1 MKKIIGLMLIS
12 CLSISS
18 LFAKENRAE
27 SNKKEERHLYKQE
40 KFNENKTKLMN
51 KLDEKHEERKGL
63 FQEKKDCINN
73 AQTQEELKLCKNNKK
88 LIN

>member
-1 MKKIIGLMLIS
+1 MKKFIGLMLIC
-12 CLSISS
+12 CLTISS
-18 LFAKENRAE
+18 LFAKENINE